1 MERLSGLDASF
12 LYLETPQMHM
22 HVAMMAILDP
32 TDMPGGYS
40 FEKVQ
45 ELIASRVHMLPPFR
59 RRLMRVP
66 FDLHHPVWVEDPH
79 FDIIHH
85 VRRVAVPAPGG
96 PVELGAIAGRINSTP
111 LDRSRPLWEAWVIE
125 GLENGR
131 FAVLIKVHHAAVD
144 GVSGTSLL
152 VNLFTLQ
159 RDEKVAPP
167 PPVAEAEALPD
178 DGELFRHALRARAKQ
193 PATLLKLANETVRA
207 FTGVA
212 RSRREPE
219 AHPGATPLTA
229 PRTPWNAAIGAQR
242 NAAFARVDLAGIKT
256 IKRAHGTTVNDVVL
270 AITAGALRRY
280 LAGKS
285 RLPSDP
291 LIAVCPI
298 SVHGQDEESAHNKV
312 SALFTCLATDIDDPV
327 ERLLAIRRV
336 TSGAKQEHNALGA
349 HMLQDWAELA
359 APATFAVASRFYTRM
374 KIADKHRPIHNLVIS
389 NVPGPPFPI
398 YLAGAKLDAAYPMG
412 PVMEGAGLNVTV
424 MSYLGNVD
432 FGFMVDAQLVPDVW
446 DMATAV
452 EPAYLELLASVT
464 ESATDEARRPSTE
477 EVPA

>member
-32 TDMPGGYS
+32 SEMPGGYS
-40 FEKVQ
+40 FDKVQ
-45 ELIASRVHMLPPFR
+45 ELIASRVHKLAPFR

-66 FDLHHPVWVEDPH
+66 FDLHHPVWVDDPH

-96 PVELGAIAGRINSTP
+96 PKELGAIAGRINSTP
-111 LDRSRPLWEAWVIE
+111 LDRSRPLWEAWVVE
-125 GLENGR
+125 GLEDGK
-131 FAVLIKVHHAAVD
+131 FAVLVKVHHAAVD
-144 GVSGTSLL
+144 GVSGASLL

-159 RDEKVAPP
+159 QDEAIPPAPAAREVEP
-167 PPVAEAEALPD
+167 LPD
-178 DGELFRHALRARAKQ
+178 DGELFRHAIRARAKQ
-193 PATLLKLANETVRA
+193 PATLFRLAGETVKA

-212 RSRREPE
+212 RSRREPT

-229 PRTPWNAAIGAQR
+229 PRTPWNAAIGAKR
-242 NAAFARVDLAGIKT
+242 NAAFARVDLAGIKA

-280 LAGKS
+280 LIEHH

-298 SVHGQDEESAHNKV
+298 SVHGQDEESSHNKV
-312 SALFTCLATDIDDPV
+312 SALFTSLATNIEDPL
-327 ERLLAIRRV
+327 ERLQAIQSV
-336 TSGAKQEHNALGA
+336 TRGAKQEHNALGA

-359 APATFAVASRFYTRM
+359 APATFTMASRFYMRM

-398 YLAGAKLDAAYPMG
+398 YLAGAKLEAAYPMG

-432 FGFMVDAQLVPDVW
+432 FGFMVDAELVPDVW
-446 DMATAV
+446 DMAEAV
-452 EPAYLELLASVT
+452 EPAYAELLETVSDQPPKTSKMRV
-464 ESATDEARRPSTE
+464 R
-477 EVPA
+477 